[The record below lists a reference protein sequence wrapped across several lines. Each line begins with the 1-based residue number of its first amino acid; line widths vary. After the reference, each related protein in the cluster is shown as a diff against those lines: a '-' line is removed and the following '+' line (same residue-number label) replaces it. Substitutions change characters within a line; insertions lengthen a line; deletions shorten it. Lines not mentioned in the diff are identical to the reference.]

1 VVFVLEVIMLIIT
14 RKLRFSYGSSVA
26 SVEVEE
32 VNREVL
38 ETVPHFYR
46 AYTQIATFIMNAL
59 RVLKRNQIE
68 KFVEMLVNA
77 YKERKVVLVMGAGR
91 SGLIGR
97 SFAMRLKHLG
107 YDVYVLGD
115 TIISP
120 VRQGDVVIAI
130 SGSGRTALIVTA
142 AQAAKS
148 VGAKVIAITTFI
160 DSPLAK
166 IADLVV
172 EVPGRTKVSHIEDFF
187 ARQVLGI
194 HEPLAPLGTLFEDT
208 AMVFLDA
215 VIVELMYRL
224 NKSEDDLRKRHANIE
239 V

>member
-1 VVFVLEVIMLIIT
+1 MNRVTGYVVESREAELLEHM
-14 RKLRFSYGSSVA
+14 
-26 SVEVEE
+26 
-32 VNREVL
+32 
-38 ETVPHFYR
+38 PHFYR
-46 AYTQIATFIMNAL
+46 AYLQIANFILNAL
-59 RVLKRNQIE
+59 RVLKRIQIE
-68 KFVEMLVNA
+68 KLIELLVSA
-77 YKERKVVLVMGAGR
+77 YYDKRTVLVMGAGR

-120 VRQGDVVIAI
+120 VRKDDVVIAI

-142 AQAAKS
+142 AEAAKS
-148 VGAKVIAITTFI
+148 VGAKVVAITTFA

-166 IADLVV
+166 IADVVV
-172 EVPGRTKVSHIEDFF
+172 EVPGRTKISRIEDFF

-215 VIVELMYRL
+215 IIVELMNRL
-224 NKSEDDLRKRHANIE
+224 HKSEDDLRERHANIE